1 MISAFY
7 AATAFLKHSKKHEA
21 TETNKFCTEARK
33 VIFSILE
40 EELKATRQM
49 FKEETFLYHLNRRL
63 GSLSKQTGQDQG
75 SVAQRILSSYQKQ
88 FN

>member
-40 EELKATRQM
+40 EELKATR
-49 FKEETFLYHLNRRL
+49 
-63 GSLSKQTGQDQG
+63 
-75 SVAQRILSSYQKQ
+75 
-88 FN
+88 